1 MGDPIRLF
9 IVDDHEVVRD
19 GLAALFDAQADIDV
33 VGTAGTVQ
41 QAIERIT
48 AVRPTV
54 ALVDMQLP
62 DGSGAEIVAAVSER
76 SEETACLVLTSFTQD
91 EALFQAVR
99 AGAAGFVLKQI
110 RSKELVDCVRRIAA
124 GETLIDD
131 AARERVERQVDRG
144 ESDPKLASL
153 SPQERVLLGH
163 VAAGLTNREIAE
175 EMFLAEKTIKNYV
188 SNLLLKLGMEHRSGA
203 AAYAARAEE
212 RKNLTLD
219 GQDDR
224 RGPIR
229 Y

>member
-1 MGDPIRLF
+1 MGDTIRLF

-19 GLAALFDAQADIDV
+19 GLAALFDAQGDIDV
-33 VGTAGTVQ
+33 VGTAGTVH
-41 QAIERIT
+41 QAVERII
-48 AVRPTV
+48 ALRPDV

-62 DGSGAEIVAAVSER
+62 DGSGAEIVAAVTER
-76 SEETACLVLTSFTQD
+76 SPDTACLVLTSFTQD

-110 RSKELVDCVRRIAA
+110 RSKELVDCVRRIAD
-124 GETLIDD
+124 GETLIDE
-131 AARERVERQVDRG
+131 AARDRVRDRVDLG

-163 VAAGLTNREIAE
+163 LAAGMTNREIAE

-203 AAYAARAEE
+203 AAYAARIQE
-212 RKNLTLD
+212 RKSLVFEEP
-219 GQDDR
+219 DDR
-224 RGPIR
+224 GGPIR
-229 Y
+229 F